1 MLSFFSYYCVLN
13 QYSKSKKMLK
23 TEKNIRKLYNAKLL
37 FISNDETINETI
49 DKEFDD
55 YFKELKLA
63 NNINDALELAS
74 SNTYDMVIIDTN
86 VKGVSFS
93 ELCSQL
99 AAIAPTLPKIV
110 ISDSDNNEDIVTAV
124 NNNAYTFLSKPLRAK
139 DIRLSVIMCL
149 NQTKRGDK
157 IEFQGGIYFDEYRDQ
172 FFKSGGFLVDFTRLE
187 KSFLK
192 LLISKRTEITDYDTI
207 KEVVWKG
214 KDMSIYTMRNIVNK
228 IRQKTY
234 YEIIRNHSNK
244 GYTIDNFKNS

>member
-1 MLSFFSYYCVLN
+1 
-13 QYSKSKKMLK
+13 MLK
-23 TEKNIRKLYNAKLL
+23 TVRNIRKLYNAKLL
-37 FISNDETINETI
+37 IVSSDETIHETI
-49 DKEFDD
+49 ENEFDD
-55 YFKELKLA
+55 YFKELKIA
-63 NNINDALELAS
+63 SNINDAMELAC
-74 SNTYDMVIIDTN
+74 SNSYDMVIIDTDI
-86 VKGVSFS
+86 KDVSFS
-93 ELCSQL
+93 ELCSEL
-99 AAIAPTLPKIV
+99 ANLAPTLPKII
-110 ISDSDNNEDIVTAV
+110 ISDSDDNEDIVTAI
-124 NNNAYTFLSKPLRAK
+124 NYSAYTFLSKPLRPK

-172 FFKSGGFLVDFTRLE
+172 FFKAGGTLVDFTRLE

-192 LLISKRTEITDYDTI
+192 LLISKRSDIVDYDLI